1 MTPLVLKLGGEL
13 LEDPAVLGAIASV
26 IAATPS
32 PLVVVH
38 GGGREI
44 DAALARAGIAKRQID
59 GLRVTDS
66 GTLAIVVEVLAGA
79 VNTRFVAAI
88 NAAGGRAV
96 GLTGVDGG
104 IVRARKTAP
113 HHAVDG
119 QVVDLGLV
127 GEPVGAGAPRLLVEL
142 VRGNY
147 VPVVASVAADET
159 GTVLNVNAD
168 TVAAHLAA
176 RLASPRLVIAGA
188 TPGVLDDRG
197 KTIASMDTAAADAL
211 IGSGIA
217 SAGMIA
223 KLRACQA
230 ALAGGAEEVVLI
242 DGREPAAIAAALRHT
257 STAVEGMT
265 RIVAAGSSPRLG
277 ATS

>member
-13 LEDPAVLGAIASV
+13 LEDAGRLRAIASV
-26 IAATPS
+26 IASTPS

-44 DAALARAGIAKRQID
+44 DAALARAGIAKRQVD
-59 GLRVTDS
+59 GLRVTDAA
-66 GTLAIVVEVLAGA
+66 TLAIVVEVLAGA

-88 NAAGGRAV
+88 NNAGGRAV

-104 IVRARKTAP
+104 IVCARKTAP
-113 HHAVDG
+113 HQAVDG
-119 QVVDLGLV
+119 QTVDLGLV
-127 GEPVGAGAPRLLVEL
+127 GEPFGAGAPRLLVEL

-147 VPVVASVAADET
+147 VPVIASIAAAED
-159 GTVLNVNAD
+159 GTLLNVNAD

-176 RLASPRLVIAGA
+176 RLASPRLVIAGG
-188 TPGVLDDRG
+188 TPGVLDDQG
-197 KTIASMDTAAADAL
+197 ETIASMDTAAADAL

-230 ALAGGAEEVVLI
+230 ALAAGAEEVVLV
-242 DGREPAAIAAALRHT
+242 DGRAPSAIAAALRHT

-265 RIVAAGSSPRLG
+265 RIVTAASSRRLG

>member
-1 MTPLVLKLGGEL
+1 VTPLVLKLGGEL
-13 LEDPAVLGAIASV
+13 LEQPARLGAIASA

-32 PLVVVH
+32 PLIVVH

-44 DAALARAGIAKRQID
+44 DAALARAGIAKRQVD
-59 GLRVTDS
+59 GLRVTDA
-66 GTLAIVVEVLAGA
+66 GTLGIVIEVLAGA

-88 NAAGGRAV
+88 NAAGGGAV
-96 GLTGVDGG
+96 GLTGADGG
-104 IVRARKTAP
+104 IVLARKLAP
-113 HHAVDG
+113 HRTADG

-127 GEPVGAGAPRLLVEL
+127 GEPTGSGAPRLLLDL
-142 VRGNY
+142 VRANY
-147 VPVVASVAADET
+147 LPVIASVAADDA
-159 GTVLNVNAD
+159 GTLLNVNAD
-168 TVAAHLAA
+168 TLAAHLAA
-176 RLASPRLVIAGA
+176 RLSSPRLVIAGA
-188 TPGVLDDRG
+188 TPGVLDEQGR
-197 KTIASMDTAAADAL
+197 TLPTLDTAAAEAL

-230 ALAGGAEEVVLI
+230 ALAGGADEIVLI

-257 STAVEGMT
+257 SKAEPGTT
-265 RIVAAGSSPRLG
+265 RIVTAGSTPRLG

>member
-13 LEDPAVLGAIASV
+13 LEEPARLGAIASV

-44 DAALARAGIAKRQID
+44 DAALSRAGIAKRQVD
-59 GLRVTDS
+59 GLRVTDAD
-66 GTLAIVVEVLAGA
+66 TLATVIEVLAGA

-104 IVRARKTAP
+104 IVRARKTPP
-113 HHAVDG
+113 HRAVDG

-127 GEPVGAGAPRLLVEL
+127 GEPIGTGAPRLLLEL
-142 VRGNY
+142 ARANY
-147 VPVVASVAADET
+147 LPVVASVAADAA
-159 GTVLNVNAD
+159 GMLLNVNAD
-168 TVAAHLAA
+168 TLAAHLAA
-176 RLASPRLVIAGA
+176 RLASPRLIIAGG
-188 TPGVLDDRG
+188 TPGVLDDQGR
-197 KTIASMDTAAADAL
+197 TIPSMDIAAADAL
-211 IGSGIA
+211 IGSGVA

-230 ALAGGAEEVVLI
+230 ALAAGAEEVVLV
-242 DGREPAAIAAALRHT
+242 DGREPATIAAALRHT
-257 STAVEGMT
+257 STTIQGMT
-265 RIVAAGSSPRLG
+265 RIVTAGSPPRLG

>member
-1 MTPLVLKLGGEL
+1 MPLVLKLGGEL
-13 LEDPAVLGAIASV
+13 LEQPARLGAIASI

-44 DAALARAGIAKRQID
+44 DAALARAGIAKQQVD
-59 GLRVTDS
+59 GLRITDAE
-66 GTLAIVVEVLAGA
+66 TLGIVVEILAGA

-96 GLTGVDGG
+96 GLTGADGG
-104 IVRARKTAP
+104 MVRARKTAP
-113 HHAVDG
+113 HRAVDG
-119 QVVDLGLV
+119 RVVDLGLV
-127 GEPVGAGAPRLLVEL
+127 GEPLGTGAPRLLVDL
-142 VRGNY
+142 VRANY
-147 VPVVASVAADET
+147 LPVLASIAVDEA
-159 GTVLNVNAD
+159 GALVNVNAD
-168 TVAAHLAA
+168 ALAAHLAA

-197 KTIASMDTAAADAL
+197 QTIPALDTSAAEAL
-211 IGSGIA
+211 IGSGVA

-223 KLRACQA
+223 KLRACQS
-230 ALAGGAEEVVLI
+230 ALAAGAEEVVLI

-257 STAVEGMT
+257 AKTEQGMT
-265 RIVAAGSSPRLG
+265 RIVAAGSPPRLG